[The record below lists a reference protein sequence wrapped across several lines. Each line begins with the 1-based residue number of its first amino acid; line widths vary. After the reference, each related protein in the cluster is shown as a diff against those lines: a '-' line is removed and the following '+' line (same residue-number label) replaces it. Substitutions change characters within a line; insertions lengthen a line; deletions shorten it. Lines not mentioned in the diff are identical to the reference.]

1 MVNAE
6 HLAKK
11 IGDRYPI
18 KCNWDP
24 DFYLGMTM
32 EWDYKNRTVTLSMPG
47 YVQEAL
53 LKFQHIYGEMK
64 CHSPSPYT
72 PSQYRIKMQLATH

>member
-1 MVNAE
+1 MLVVDDFGVKYTNKEDAE
-6 HLAKK
+6 HLAKT

-18 KCNWDP
+18 KCNWEP

-32 EWDYKNRTVTLSMPG
+32 DWDYKNRTVTLSMPG

-53 LKFQHIYGEMK
+53 LKF
-64 CHSPSPYT
+64 
-72 PSQYRIKMQLATH
+72 